1 MSKPDSRTEILA
13 AIFEIEERK
22 SEISR
27 YLRASMPL
35 VIIEV
40 LTTESADLKQAIKSL
55 QYVLDTNYMATC
67 SSCGRDVKLENIGDE
82 AICECTDSR
91 KIFDTDYATGFI
103 NLSGEPK
110 SLFFKKENAVYWD
123 RIEGYVRDAF
133 LAVAKEGDVIIY
145 ELKDPTDIKEITQL
159 IMDKISTEFPDA
171 EWPYVSA
178 DF

>member
-1 MSKPDSRTEILA
+1 MSRKDSRTEVLA
-13 AIFEIEERK
+13 AIFENEERR
-22 SEISR
+22 SEIER
-27 YLRASMPL
+27 YMRASMPS

-40 LTTESADLKQAIKSL
+40 LTVEIEDLNRAVNSL
-55 QYVLDTNYMATC
+55 QFVLDEYYLATC

-82 AICECTDSR
+82 AMCECADSR
-91 KIFDTDYATGFI
+91 KSFDTDYATGFI

-110 SLFFKKENAVYWD
+110 SLFFKKENAAYWD
-123 RIEGYVRDAF
+123 RIEGHVQDAF
-133 LAVAKEGDVIIY
+133 LAVAKEGDVIID
-145 ELKDPTDIKEITQL
+145 ELKDLTDIKEITQL